1 MITRANESE
10 YEVLSNRCNGLATYV
25 HKENDNIAEKSD
37 RIAQTP
43 AEKSN
48 REFFLTQKTTP
59 KRVKKN
65 EKTENENAMTV
76 KDNCVLPVEL
86 QTRFKKSKTSS
97 I

>member
-76 KDNCVLPVEL
+76 KNTCVLPVEL